1 MAQEFGFCRFVVAA
15 ILVTALQCAITSAGS
30 TNPIKVRDNGRLLVS
45 VALNGNEGY
54 TFLLDTGATTTVI
67 SEKLATKIGITGT
80 GTTRVHTFAG
90 VVSLA
95 VGRVDQLQIGIHKGE
110 GQQVLIGDLERL
122 FGLDVEIE
130 GILGQD
136 VLSTFNFILD
146 RRRRKLEIEDSGN
159 AVTSLSGTKVSFERR
174 GGKIYIQEA
183 AGALRLMLDSG
194 NPYFVLYK
202 DVAQALHP
210 ITVDS
215 GGPGIVSSFI
225 GRREILTARI
235 PALQI
240 GDKLFRNIEVLLT
253 ARQSGRYEDGFLP
266 LHFFDSIYIN
276 NLENF
281 LIVNPERKR

>member
-1 MAQEFGFCRFVVAA
+1 MAQESGFYRLVVAA
-15 ILVTALQCAITSAGS
+15 CLVTTLQSAITSADS
-30 TNPIKVRDNGRLLVS
+30 TIPIKVRDNGRLLAP

-67 SEKLATKIGITGT
+67 SERLAAKIGITAT
-80 GTTRVHTFAG
+80 GTARVHTFAG
-90 VVSLA
+90 VVSLT
-95 VGRVDQLQIGIHKGE
+95 VGRVDRLQIGIHDVE
-110 GQQVLIGDLERL
+110 GQQVLIGDLKRL
-122 FGLDVEIE
+122 FGLDAEIE

-146 RRRRKLEIEDSGN
+146 RRRRKLEIEDN
-159 AVTSLSGTKVSFERR
+159 DNDVTSLSGTKVSFERR

-183 AGALRLMLDSG
+183 AGGLRLMLDSG
-194 NPYFVLYK
+194 NPYLVLYK
-202 DVAQALHP
+202 DVAQELHP

-215 GGPGIVSSFI
+215 GGSGVVSSFI

-240 GDKLFRNIEVLLT
+240 GGKLFRNIEVLLT

-281 LIVNPERKR
+281 LIVNPGRRR